1 MESSQ
6 DISRLLA
13 ECSSGD
19 RSAFNGLLPLVHDE
33 LHRLAAAHMR
43 RERTDHTLQT
53 TALVNEAYLRLVD
66 QKSAQWQDRVH
77 FFAVASKV
85 MRQILIDHA
94 RSHARAKRGGGE
106 TRISLDEVAVV
117 SDERSEELLALDEAL
132 RKLAKKDQRKSEV
145 VELRFFGG
153 LSIEETAEVLKV
165 TAKTVVRDWS
175 MARAWLYREMDVS

>member
-1 MESSQ
+1 MASSQ
-6 DISRLLA
+6 DVSRLLA

-19 RSAFNGLLPLVHDE
+19 RSAFNELLPLVHDE

-66 QKSAQWQDRVH
+66 YKSARWQDRVH

-106 TRISLDEVAVV
+106 TRISL
-117 SDERSEELLALDEAL
+117 
-132 RKLAKKDQRKSEV
+132 
-145 VELRFFGG
+145 
-153 LSIEETAEVLKV
+153 
-165 TAKTVVRDWS
+165 
-175 MARAWLYREMDVS
+175 M